1 MKSQIIHDFLDNLP
15 IFEGE
20 LGFLHLFINKCIAY
34 YPLRPP
40 TLDHNQKK
48 TFFRKRYPRKA
59 GNQDKDGRALY
70 NSNEANCA
78 KPRPPWMIR
87 EMSQNFVCAQRVIKN
102 TKLSRFEMNSI
113 MHEGKSDFMSG
124 QLAFSGLM
132 QNTMVP
138 AIYNFIWD

>member
-1 MKSQIIHDFLDNLP
+1 
-15 IFEGE
+15 
-20 LGFLHLFINKCIAY
+20 
-34 YPLRPP
+34 
-40 TLDHNQKK
+40 
-48 TFFRKRYPRKA
+48 
-59 GNQDKDGRALY
+59 
-70 NSNEANCA
+70 
-78 KPRPPWMIR
+78 MIR

-138 AIYNFIWD
+138 AIYNFIWDRVYLLYFNKNLVSTYSVNVAMGADGEAHTARCDYYDKITD